1 MKPRIIAVVNHKGG
15 VGKTTTTLNLGK
27 ALSMHKKKVLIVDI
41 DPQANLSQSVGV
53 EDPPKNIYHALC
65 EGENLPIQKVG
76 TGLSIVPADLDLSG
90 AEVKLITEVNGY
102 FKLRNALASVA
113 KNYDYILIDCPPS
126 LGILTANAMIA
137 SNEVLIVVQS
147 QYLAIKGLDTIIELI
162 EELRQNLNP
171 ALGLMGLL
179 LTQVNRTVVSRT
191 IVEKIQTE
199 YSEAAFE
206 TVIRQNVAVVESST
220 HRQDIFTY
228 DKSCAAAQDYLN
240 LAKEVI
246 NVV

>member
-27 ALSMHKKKVLIVDI
+27 ALSLLKKKVLIVDT

-53 EDPPKNIYHALC
+53 EEPPKNIYHALV
-65 EGENLPIQKVG
+65 EGERLPIEQVAK
-76 TGLSIVPADLDLSG
+76 GLHLVPADLDLSG

-102 FKLRNALASVA
+102 FKLRNTLGTVA

-137 SNEVLIVVQS
+137 ATEVLIVVQS

-191 IVEKIQTE
+191 IVEKVQTE
-199 YSEAAFE
+199 YGDAAFQ

-220 HRQDIFTY
+220 HRMDIFSY
-228 DKSCAAAQDYLN
+228 DKECAAAQDYLN
-240 LAKEVI
+240 LAKEIV
-246 NVV
+246 NG